1 MDPKFFRKYSDIIAE
16 AEIPVATANPA
27 RVLRD
32 KTIYAL
38 EIIKRYMKDLPQKPH
53 YLEGIDNMAQE
64 LNKYIKLGQ
73 VDKRLVTA
81 IYGLQD
87 AISIVSRTGKDFTT
101 PLSPTMIARLNTEI
115 ANVETALK
123 PNIVKF

>member
-16 AEIPVATANPA
+16 AEIPVATANPDQ
-27 RVLRD
+27 VLRD
-32 KTIYAL
+32 KTIFA
-38 EIIKRYMKDLPQKPH
+38 INWIKQLMVNLPQRPH
-53 YLEGIDNMAQE
+53 YLEEIDNLAQE

-87 AISIVSRTGKDFTT
+87 AITVVSRGGKDFTT
-101 PLSPTMIARLNTEI
+101 SLSPTMIARLNTGI
-115 ANVETALK
+115 TNVETALK